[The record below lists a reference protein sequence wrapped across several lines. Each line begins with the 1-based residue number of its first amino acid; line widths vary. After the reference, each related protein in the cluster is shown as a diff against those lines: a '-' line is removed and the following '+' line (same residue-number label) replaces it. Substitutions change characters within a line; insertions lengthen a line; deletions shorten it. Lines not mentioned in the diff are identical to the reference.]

1 MGFIPHFHG
10 ARPRHSFPT
19 PGDSSAYPLRHPS
32 PQIKGPWHW
41 PPLSWIRAALRV
53 GMEEGAMTLTFQKKG
68 SSLCSGVV
76 SGSLL
81 SWMDKPQGQVSL
93 GMPSFK
99 GHLVMVL

>member
-1 MGFIPHFHG
+1 
-10 ARPRHSFPT
+10 
-19 PGDSSAYPLRHPS
+19 
-32 PQIKGPWHW
+32 
-41 PPLSWIRAALRV
+41 
-53 GMEEGAMTLTFQKKG
+53 MTLTFQKKG

-81 SWMDKPQGQVSL
+81 SWMGKPQGQVSL